1 MHVGEYM
8 TRDPITV
15 SEDTSMKEAML
26 LLRTH
31 HIRHLPVADGKV
43 LVGLVSDRDIRK
55 AAPSLLS
62 GIGKND
68 YEQVLE
74 GYTRRPHHDP
84 GAVHRYRKYI
94 ARRRGVGPRR
104 EEVRKSPRRRR
115 YRARRHLH
123 RNRRAEDL
131 AGSAERRLTLARP
144 PPHEATAEFIKPAS

>member
-26 LLRTH
+26 LLRSH
-31 HIRHLPVADGKV
+31 HIRHLPVANGKV

-74 GYTRRPHHDP
+74 DTPVGRIMTREPFTVTESTSIVD
-84 GAVHRYRKYI
+84 AVSVLVEKKSGSLPVVAGTEI
-94 ARRRGVGPRR
+94 VGIFT
-104 EEVRKSPRRRR
+104 EIDALKI
-115 YRARRHLH
+115 L
-123 RNRRAEDL
+123 L
-131 AGSAERRLTLARP
+131 GRLNGG
-144 PPHEATAEFIKPAS
+144 

>member
-8 TRDPITV
+8 TRDLITV

-31 HIRHLPVADGKV
+31 HIRHLPVANGKV

-55 AAPSLLS
+55 ASPSLLS

-74 GYTRRPHHDP
+74 DTSVGRIMTREPFT
-84 GAVHRYRKYI
+84 VT
-94 ARRRGVGPRR
+94 
-104 EEVRKSPRRRR
+104 ETT
-115 YRARRHLH
+115 
-123 RNRRAEDL
+123 
-131 AGSAERRLTLARP
+131 TLADAVSVLLEKKFGSLPVVDGDELVGIFTEIDALKILLRQLN
-144 PPHEATAEFIKPAS
+144 ER

>member
-31 HIRHLPVADGKV
+31 HIRHLPVTTGKV
-43 LVGLVSDRDIRK
+43 LVGLVSDRDIRR
-55 AAPSLLS
+55 ASPSLLS

-74 GYTRRPHHDP
+74 ETTVARIMTREPFTVTESTTIAD
-84 GAVHRYRKYI
+84 AVSVLVEKKF
-94 ARRRGVGPRR
+94 GSLPVVDGGQLVGIFT
-104 EEVRKSPRRRR
+104 EVDALKI
-115 YRARRHLH
+115 L
-123 RNRRAEDL
+123 L
-131 AGSAERRLTLARP
+131 GRLN
-144 PPHEATAEFIKPAS
+144 AS

>member
-15 SEDTSMKEAML
+15 SEDTSMNEAML

-31 HIRHLPVADGKV
+31 HIRHLPVANGKV

-74 GYTRRPHHDP
+74 DTLVGRVMTREPFTVTERTSIVD
-84 GAVHRYRKYI
+84 AVSVLVEKKFGSLPVVAGTEI
-94 ARRRGVGPRR
+94 VGIFT
-104 EEVRKSPRRRR
+104 EIDALKI
-115 YRARRHLH
+115 L
-123 RNRRAEDL
+123 L
-131 AGSAERRLTLARP
+131 GRLNGG
-144 PPHEATAEFIKPAS
+144 

>member
-31 HIRHLPVADGKV
+31 HIRHLPVANGKV

-55 AAPSLLS
+55 ASPSLLS

-74 GYTRRPHHDP
+74 DTSVGRIMTREPFTVTETTTLSD
-84 GAVHRYRKYI
+84 AVSVLLEKKF
-94 ARRRGVGPRR
+94 GSLPVVDGDELVGIFTEIDALKILLRQ
-104 EEVRKSPRRRR
+104 
-115 YRARRHLH
+115 L
-123 RNRRAEDL
+123 N
-131 AGSAERRLTLARP
+131 GS
-144 PPHEATAEFIKPAS
+144 

>member
-31 HIRHLPVADGKV
+31 HIRHLPVANGKV

-55 AAPSLLS
+55 ASPSLLS

-74 GYTRRPHHDP
+74 DTSVGRIMTREPFT
-84 GAVHRYRKYI
+84 VT
-94 ARRRGVGPRR
+94 
-104 EEVRKSPRRRR
+104 ETT
-115 YRARRHLH
+115 
-123 RNRRAEDL
+123 
-131 AGSAERRLTLARP
+131 TLADAVSVLLEKKFGSLPVVDGDELVGIFTEIDALKILLRQLNG
-144 PPHEATAEFIKPAS
+144 S